1 VFTNSWASKSLRQS
15 PQLSCLKIGFKNCP
29 ISLQD
34 DKVPLRVK
42 RHKRP
47 SFLPMNREESNVS
60 YFLHVTGWL
69 AVGRLAEIPG
79 SVIVGLLG
87 MIVDMVMISLVAL
100 AKSPFML
107 LKGWK
112 RLILDL
118 MGQHGSCVEAACVP
132 FAGLAIV
139 LWPLIVCVT
148 VLTAIICSPFLG
160 LFSAVVVYQV
170 GNPTHP
176 SARVC
181 TCCC

>member
-1 VFTNSWASKSLRQS
+1 M
-15 PQLSCLKIGFKNCP
+15 GFKVLEAISTTVLPENWVRNCP

-87 MIVDMVMISLVAL
+87 MIVDMIMISLVAL

-170 GNPTHP
+170 GNPTRP